1 MRQRE
6 QPPYGNSDAGRV
18 PQVQKWTMAKKPK
31 RADLPDDLHLIQAI
45 TAAVGSAQDKHQA
58 AATLVAAGGPWPSV
72 YTIAALGFEELG
84 KANLCLSAIMMRD
97 SPNSEELVSDFW
109 DAFNGPKAHRAKSEF
124 AHFLLR
130 MLGNSMPLPVYEQV
144 IREVSEAAEATNDR
158 KFRALY
164 VDFAENDV
172 VLRPTD
178 VTEDEAREMTDLLG
192 SALALIETH
201 QFLPVAE
208 DDDADELAAY
218 FKQIRD
224 GLDYDAIAEDIGD
237 DPAKLVEFVE
247 QIRGPILAGVDS
259 PPAIIRTLF
268 PSIPFDDGTDGAL

>member
-1 MRQRE
+1 
-6 QPPYGNSDAGRV
+6 
-18 PQVQKWTMAKKPK
+18 MAKKPK

-45 TAAVGSAQDKHQA
+45 TAAVGSAQDKHRA

-72 YTIAALGFEELG
+72 YTLAALGFEELG

-97 SPNSEELVSDFW
+97 SPDAGESVSDFW
-109 DAFNGPKAHRAKSEF
+109 DAFNGPKAHRAKNEF

-130 MLGNSMPLPVYEQV
+130 MFGNSMPLPVYEQM

-164 VDFAENDV
+164 VDFAEDDV

-208 DDDADELAAY
+208 DNDADELAAY
-218 FKQIRD
+218 FQQIRD

-237 DPAKLVEFVE
+237 DPAKLVEFAE
-247 QIRGPILAGVDS
+247 KIRDPILAGVDS
-259 PPAIIRTLF
+259 PPAIIRWPECF
-268 PSIPFDDGTDGAL
+268 